1 GAPGVRGQGGA
12 ESIPFAPMPVGGTLE
27 RETKRLRMRNGGHGK
42 GVLHRP
48 LEGTPKT
55 ATMQRSST
63 GTWTV
68 SFSCACVEPLPVP
81 ATGQDVGSDVGPKPF
96 AGLSTGDEIASPR
109 FFREEEQ
116 ALTKAQRRL
125 WNEAKGRE
133 HRHEQDGARESL
145 ACLSA
150 LRGGVVTSHLGT
162 RALAS
167 TLLIASPL
175 KTGRSLGWCLPN

>member
-1 GAPGVRGQGGA
+1 MSPHVAVRSDLAFQAFFRRGRRGEEQPGSPRVRGQRRA

-96 AGLSTGDEIASPR
+96 AGLSTGNEIASPR

-116 ALTKAQRRL
+116 ALAKAQRRR

-133 HRHEQDGARESL
+133 GNTGTSKTAHESRS
-145 ACLSA
+145 
-150 LRGGVVTSHLGT
+150 
-162 RALAS
+162 RA
-167 TLLIASPL
+167 
-175 KTGRSLGWCLPN
+175 